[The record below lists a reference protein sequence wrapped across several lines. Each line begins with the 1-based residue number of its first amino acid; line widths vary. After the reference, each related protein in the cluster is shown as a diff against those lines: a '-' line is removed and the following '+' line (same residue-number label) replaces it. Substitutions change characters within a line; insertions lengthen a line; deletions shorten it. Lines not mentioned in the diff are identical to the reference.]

1 MKNLNSSLM
10 LYAFLMT
17 TAFSLKGQFDCNGTR
32 FLQNVFTSYD
42 STINVQYGQNY
53 NYLGN
58 IQTLNLDIYEPSGD
72 TASLRPLLIMV
83 HGGNFLGGDKAQG
96 DVAPL
101 CREFAKKG
109 YVTCSINYR
118 VGMENFPFPG
128 PDSIDAAEAVYR
140 ATHDGRAAVRF
151 FRKDVDQNG
160 NTWKID
166 PDYIFFGGSSAGGL
180 TALHLAYMDE
190 IAEIPSYIDT
200 TKPGHGGGVS
210 GLSGN
215 PGYSSKVKAII
226 NISGALGD
234 TAWMKPGD
242 TPVLSFHGDQDGV
255 VPFGSE
261 MIYLL
266 GQYPLLEVDGSYSVH
281 AKAQEL
287 GLVNCFKPF
296 WGADHTPHWGSSPDA
311 PAYYDTTSS
320 MTRDFLYHFVCSGPM
335 PADCYQ
341 IIGAEE
347 MVRAGLNIISIYPNP
362 ASGTFKLHL
371 DRKSFHE
378 DILINLLDYTGRIL
392 RQYHMST
399 PEITI
404 DCSMFSKG
412 LYFISTSIDNEQYRQ
427 KLVLQ

>member
-1 MKNLNSSLM
+1 MMKKIYHLCVVLM
-10 LYAFLMT
+10 AMSGYVQA
-17 TAFSLKGQFDCNGTR
+17 QFDCNGSR
-32 FLQNVFTSYD
+32 FLQNVFPAYD
-42 STINVQYGQNY
+42 STVNLQYGQNY
-53 NYLGN
+53 DHLGN
-58 IQTLNLDIYEPSGD
+58 LQILDLDIYEPVGD
-72 TASLRPLLIMV
+72 TASLRPLLIMT

-128 PDSIDAAEAVYR
+128 PDSVDAAEAVYR
-140 ATHDGRAAVRF
+140 ATHDARAAVRF
-151 FRKDVDQNG
+151 FHKDVAISG
-160 NTWKID
+160 NTWRID
-166 PDYIFFGGSSAGGL
+166 TNYIFFGGSSAGGL

-200 TKPGHGGGVS
+200 TKLGHGGGVA

-215 PGYSSKVKAII
+215 PGYSAKVKAII

-281 AKAQEL
+281 AKAQEI
-287 GLVNCFKPF
+287 GIENCFKPF

-311 PAYYDTTSS
+311 PFYYDTTST
-320 MTRDFLYHFVCSGPM
+320 MMRDFMYHYTCGGPM

-341 IIGAEE
+341 IIGVEE
-347 MVRAGLNIISIYPNP
+347 PLAINHTFSIYPNP
-362 ASGTFKLHL
+362 ASGDVTVDMKENTFARVCLM
-371 DRKSFHE
+371 DC
-378 DILINLLDYTGRIL
+378 TGRTL
-392 RQYHMST
+392 RQYRDVSASL
-399 PEITI
+399 TI
-404 DCSMFSKG
+404 AREDLPAGM
-412 LYFISTSIDNEQYRQ
+412 YFIRVEDGLVSIAK
-427 KLVLQ
+427 KLVLN